1 MLPRKGTLLTRG
13 SMNRI
18 QESHTGWKVPEG
30 LPSRPVEL
38 PYAVCTW
45 EPLGYQVSA

>member
-13 SMNRI
+13 WMNLI
-18 QESHTGWKVPEG
+18 QESHTGWKVPAG

-38 PYAVCTW
+38 PNLVITW